1 LLAHCVQNR
10 KRKVQAKQRKIS
22 TKLFLASLVWN
33 RATKEEHEL
42 VAMSSRAICQEIPVP
57 TKIIN
62 QQNLA
67 DR

>member
-1 LLAHCVQNR
+1 VYKIEKEKYRQSKEKSLQNC
-10 KRKVQAKQRKIS
+10 
-22 TKLFLASLVWN
+22 FLASLVWN